1 MRLARKEKKEE
12 GFTLI
17 ELIVVVA
24 ILGFLIAIAVPRYLT
39 ARETAALNASKAN
52 LHNLASAM
60 ELYATERNQYQYPTS
75 ASGAIIWLS
84 ANIPKAPQ
92 SPKAPP
98 GDDNKKYYWYV
109 GTEDGD
115 DYTIYDPNPYNV
127 PGKDNPIY
135 IRVSAGAVIEEV
147 PDKDKPTGGA
157 PLNWP

>member
-1 MRLARKEKKEE
+1 MHARKRRKEE

-60 ELYATERNQYQYPTS
+60 ELYATEHSEYPYPTD
-75 ASGAIIWLS
+75 ANGAITWLS

-92 SPKAPP
+92 SPKGGYYEYKAVV
-98 GDDNKKYYWYV
+98 DDNNNV
-109 GTEDGD
+109 IN
-115 DYTIYDPNPYNV
+115 YTIYDPKPYTV
-127 PGKDNPIY
+127 PGKGTLY
-135 IRVSAGAVIEEV
+135 IQVSAGAVIEEV
-147 PDKDKPTGGA
+147 TEAPSGGGE
-157 PLNWP
+157 LRW

>member
-1 MRLARKEKKEE
+1 MRPVRNKKKEE

-60 ELYATERNQYQYPTS
+60 ELYATEHSEYPYPTS
-75 ASGAIIWLS
+75 AAGAITWLS

-92 SPKAPP
+92 SPK
-98 GDDNKKYYWYV
+98 GGYYQYA
-109 GTEDGD
+109 GATNGS
-115 DYTIYDPNPYNV
+115 DYTIYDPNSYTV
-127 PGKDNPIY
+127 PGKGTLY
-135 IRVSAGAVIEEV
+135 IQVSAGAVIKEV
-147 PDKDKPTGGA
+147 TDKPTGGGN
-157 PLNWP
+157 LEW